1 MHKSITQNLDD
12 FVKKLNDNT
21 TEQFNLDDKQFE
33 EKVDEIKS
41 KLKDK
46 ALREFGRTMYDILS
60 LEDEYNH
67 FMDDI
72 TSTDLFSSVYSIK
85 SLGLQIDAKLLELEH
100 DIEKYGQ
107 YCNSCQSSEYNI
119 VCLVI
124 FPKYF

>member
-21 TEQFNLDDKQFE
+21 TEKLNLDDKQYE

-46 ALREFGRTMYDILS
+46 ALKEFGRTMYDILS
-60 LEDEYNH
+60 LEDEYDH

-100 DIEKYGQ
+100 AIEKYGQ